1 VATVLREGGI
11 EPVIVDRRE
20 VVDIPFSYVRG
31 EAASEAVL
39 IEAGIKDAVGT
50 MVLLNND
57 SDVIYCTL
65 LAKNLNADAFVVARA
80 NRVKSV
86 EKIYR
91 AGADYVAS
99 VPIVASHMLA
109 KIIQK
114 EEEELGLLYED
125 LEIKLFAVDKRS
137 RLVGRTLEEIDLPG
151 RFGCRI
157 AALERRGQA
166 IAAMDP
172 KTMVERGDTLAL
184 IGSPEGI
191 EAFNM
196 TFDRRPAWKGML
208 KNSHRTSKFKS

>member
-1 VATVLREGGI
+1 MQWALWSCSITTQMSSTVH
-11 EPVIVDRRE
+11 
-20 VVDIPFSYVRG
+20 F
-31 EAASEAVL
+31 
-39 IEAGIKDAVGT
+39 
-50 MVLLNND
+50 
-57 SDVIYCTL
+57 

-151 RFGCRI
+151 KVRLQDRGPGKKWEGYRCR
-157 AALERRGQA
+157 
-166 IAAMDP
+166 
-172 KTMVERGDTLAL
+172 
-184 IGSPEGI
+184 GSE
-191 EAFNM
+191 
-196 TFDRRPAWKGML
+196 
-208 KNSHRTSKFKS
+208 HRD